1 MILAVDYGDSFD
13 QLYHCDKL
21 AASFPNYRIAK
32 RSIGKSREWDELA
45 QFPTL
50 GAINPQPLSPDKPV
64 LHLPYP
70 VRTDVARV
78 LAQAV
83 HQMGLKSPLDIPER
97 QIDASHFYA
106 RQANVAIKAYYDNLR
121 NGINV
126 VLKFMDQ
133 VPLSNGRR
141 MQVFAGLAGKDRKK
155 GRNIVSSDYVDVMLK
170 SKIIIVAQ
178 RDGWSDHYRT
188 MEALSSGAM
197 ILADD
202 TVILPRGLRHGESL
216 VIFSSF
222 SDLREKLLFY
232 LEHDAER
239 IRIAK
244 RGWEIAMGY
253 HRSWHAM
260 ESVIFGAPV
269 TNAGDAMAAFA
280 KDLAERVEFAPP
292 GKRRKGRV
300 GGI

>member
-13 QLYHCDKL
+13 QLYQCDKL
-21 AASFPNYRIAK
+21 AASFPSYRIAK
-32 RSIGKSREWDELA
+32 RSIGMSREWRETA

-50 GAINPQPLSPDKPV
+50 GVINPQPLSPDKPV

-70 VRTDVARV
+70 VRTDVARGI
-78 LAQAV
+78 AETIQ
-83 HQMGLKSPLDIPER
+83 QMGLKSPLDISDR

-133 VPLSNGRR
+133 APLSNGRR
-141 MQVFAGLAGKDRKK
+141 MQVFTGLAGKDRKM
-155 GRNIVSSDYVDVMLK
+155 GRNIVSSDYLNLMLK
-170 SKIIIVAQ
+170 SKIIVVAQ

-202 TVILPRGLRHGESL
+202 TVVLPRGLRHGESL

-222 SDLREKLLFY
+222 SDLREKLLYY
-232 LEHDAER
+232 LEHDADR

-260 ESVIFGAPV
+260 ESVIFGSPV

-280 KDLAERVEFAPP
+280 KDLAERVEPAAPA
-292 GKRRKGRV
+292 KRKRGSV
-300 GGI
+300 AGL